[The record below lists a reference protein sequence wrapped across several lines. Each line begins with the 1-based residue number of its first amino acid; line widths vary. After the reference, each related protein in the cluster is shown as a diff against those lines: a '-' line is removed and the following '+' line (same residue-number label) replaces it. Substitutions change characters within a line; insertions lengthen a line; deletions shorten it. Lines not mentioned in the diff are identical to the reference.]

1 MTRDEAVEMLSSF
14 WNKNGYWNMVTHRDA
29 ENIEEAFRML
39 SLPIPPTPTPKEF
52 FTVVGAA
59 RELINRYHPLILLP
73 GHVTEKL
80 KLALDELDRAHEK
93 ALIEKI

>member
-1 MTRDEAVEMLSSF
+1 MTRDEAVETLSSF
-14 WNKNGYWNMVTHRDA
+14 WNLNGHWNMVSTREAD
-29 ENIEEAFRML
+29 NIEEAFRIL
-39 SLPIPPTPTPKEF
+39 REPIPPTPIPKEF

-80 KLALDELDRAHEK
+80 KVALDELDRAHEK